1 MQQPRVLIADDEPM
15 ILAALTDFLSDEDW
29 FVETA
34 SDGQEALQSLIV
46 GHFDVAV
53 LDIRMPILDGFEILD
68 AMVGKQIN
76 TDVLILTAF
85 GSVPRAVEAIHKGAK
100 DFLQKPIQKDQ
111 LIQKVNDLLKAR
123 QPVTTHVLAER
134 LDAYLLANL
143 TDKDLTLE
151 KLQNHFN
158 LSRSYIW
165 KLFKDLNTSFTE
177 RLTFHR
183 VEKAKALLA
192 NTNEPIYII
201 AELCGFRNQKRL
213 SEVIKREVGESPRQ
227 FRQRKRA
234 DE

>member
-1 MQQPRVLIADDEPM
+1 LQEPRVLIADDEPM
-15 ILAALTDFLSDEDW
+15 ILAALTDFLADESW
-29 FVETA
+29 HIETV
-34 SDGQEALQSLIV
+34 SDGGEALERLLV

-53 LDIRMPILDGFEILD
+53 LDIRMPLLDGFEILD
-68 AMVGKQIN
+68 ALVGKQVN

-100 DFLQKPIQKDQ
+100 DFLQKPIQKDE
-111 LIQKVNDLLKAR
+111 LIKKVSDLLKAR

-165 KLFKDLNTSFTE
+165 KLFKDLGSSFTD

-183 VEKAKALLA
+183 IEKSKNLLA

-213 SEVIKREVGESPRQ
+213 AEVMKRVVGESPRQ